1 MSLINMISEIIIE
14 EKKFKKKYELLIFL
28 KELEE
33 HMINLMNTDL
43 SDSDSDC
50 DSSETNESD
59 ITDEEYE
66 IDKETE
72 HGIDFFMLK

>member
-1 MSLINMISEIIIE
+1 MISEIIME
-14 EKKFKKKYELLIFL
+14 EKKFKKKYEVLIFL
-28 KELEE
+28 KEIED
-33 HMINLMNTDL
+33 HIINLMNIEL
-43 SDSDSDC
+43 SDSDG

>member
-28 KELEE
+28 KELED
-33 HMINLMNTDL
+33 HMINLMNIEL
-43 SDSDSDC
+43 SDSDG

>member
-1 MSLINMISEIIIE
+1 MSLINMISEIIME
-14 EKKFKKKYELLIFL
+14 EKKFKKKYEVLIFL
-28 KELEE
+28 KEIED
-33 HMINLMNTDL
+33 HIINLMNIEL
-43 SDSDSDC
+43 SDSDG